1 MSIKKQTIRKAFLL
15 QLVLL
20 LQTFVSFA
28 QDEIVQDTI
37 NGVVYNVYPFPIE
50 FQPHNTYYFAQ
61 KRTRE
66 DKISTREYIK
76 YMTEGE
82 DMPKKELRAMK
93 REIRNEMRGNFFSP
107 NSYKKENKHLRTKK
121 FKAAVR
127 NNPYPLLEQR
137 YSLEHDIIPTL
148 DNIPDGKYVQY
159 FDMFVYIDK
168 RGKSQYKENQ
178 VAGYFTIKN
187 NMLDGEAIW
196 FNVKG
201 DTLKKGRF
209 ENGLKVGEWFIESRK
224 IGYTVDPINAKLYI
238 ERGYPNMDT
247 IREIVNYAGGFKN
260 GAYVKFENSVYPV
273 EQGQFKDNIAV
284 GEWIER
290 EVSFTGK
297 GKKRVR
303 NRNNNVIT
311 FRYTPAS
318 EQIVVRQPLIRN
330 RLIKDLDYK
339 SPYDFMGK
347 YAVNVSFSRLY
358 GINYPK
364 DLDIEL
370 EEETINSYEGE
381 LYEDEYYDEEYYGD
395 EYYEEEIYYEEEYY
409 GDNYYGGNSEYSTM
423 IYDSKSDGYL
433 PLSKFV
439 DSLGIYFKF
448 NGVYE
453 KRYPNGQLMMRY
465 EFKNG
470 SLVSEDT
477 IFWDNGKPYDVIT
490 FDKDSNQ
497 YIHRVYDYKGKLYN
511 EIIHDSVGNFKRVNF
526 RPTTVKYFMLD
537 GFNVEDEKNARFFF
551 YDKLDTLEN
560 DLSNIDSLVIFR
572 SWFKEDTTMLY
583 SRMYYPKD
591 RTLKFSSYGITG
603 NASNVAEMNFSQEFD
618 SWTGVRNFKYGN
630 LTLKTTT
637 SASYSEW
644 EEKDSI
650 PQRQVNDYNRNYN
663 TTDEYVL
670 MQNNQPFTGDLSITL
685 NEKNISLNSGKSIN
699 FVLPRD
705 YVLTEKLKK
714 DFAKY
719 KESGKT
725 KYEDLF
731 ECIDASDLEGEFS
744 DGIFSALFG
753 GFISEFMLNSYSDY
767 NYDYEYEYEGGGKP
781 KRYKERK
788 VAPFT
793 KNIEGHMID
802 GLPVGL
808 WIFKDQK
815 GNVIAEVPFDK
826 GMVNGTVKEYDY
838 AYPRKDS
845 YDYYMEGPSFMMD
858 SMPKRTKFYL
868 SRTTEYKN
876 GLTNGIS
883 YQYNWLGEITKQD
896 SYKDGYKDGDCFER
910 NNLAY
915 TTLTFKEGA
924 LDGYVK
930 TYLTLKGKDS
940 TLLYDLNFQNGALQ
954 GESKAFHLNGK
965 LAKKGFFLNGDP
977 IDDYEA
983 YDTLGFK
990 YHYVKFQYSYP
1001 VEEKIWEE
1009 NQLSVRYLFDWRD
1022 SIYFQPT
1029 DITTSQSLERT
1040 LAQLGIGNEYY
1051 RPYYGRPS
1059 LVNKTGIDYHITK
1072 YYPND
1077 SIARD
1082 GAISTG
1088 KKVGCWKYWS
1098 YEGEMLYEVE
1108 YFDTIISINDSVQ
1121 FKAKG
1126 ILTDYNSK
1134 GEKISESYV
1143 IEKFEKYDCSHTD
1156 HYEIRQL
1163 MTIWQGKDTVDRM
1176 NGYVKNYYD
1185 NGVLQNEGMMK
1196 NGLPTGVWK
1205 YYDPYGKLNQV
1216 GNYVLGKR
1224 DGRWLGG
1231 DLSKTK
1237 YLGDICLNPNMPDL
1251 EEEIKYRE
1259 KLLDIVITNYKMGK
1273 ALNKEF
1279 YDVNLNTY
1287 DEESEE
1293 EIIESDIE
1301 LR

>member
-1 MSIKKQTIRKAFLL
+1 MSIKKQIIKKAFLL

-20 LQTFVSFA
+20 FQGFVSFA
-28 QDEIVQDTI
+28 QEEIVQDTI

-50 FQPHNTYYFAQ
+50 FQPHSAYYFAQ

-82 DMPKKELRAMK
+82 DMPRKELRSMK
-93 REIRNEMRGNFFSP
+93 REIRHEMRGDIFSS
-107 NSYKKENKHLRTKK
+107 NGYRKENKHLRNNK

-127 NNPYPLLEQR
+127 NNPYPLMEQR
-137 YSLEHDIIPTL
+137 YSLEHDIIPSL
-148 DNIPDGKYVQY
+148 DQIPDGKYVQY
-159 FDMFVYIDK
+159 FDMVALLDK
-168 RGKSQYKENQ
+168 RGKSIFVENR
-178 VAGYFTIKN
+178 VAGYFSIKD
-187 NMLDGEAIW
+187 NMLDGEAVW

-209 ENGLKVGEWFIESRK
+209 EKGLKVGEWTLENRK
-224 IGYTVDPINAKLYI
+224 IGYSIDPINANVYI

-247 IREIVNYAGGFKN
+247 IREIVTYSGGFKN
-260 GAYVKFENSVYPV
+260 GPYAKYENSVYPV
-273 EQGQFKDNIAV
+273 EQGQYKDNNAV

-290 EVSFTGK
+290 DVSFTGK

-311 FRYTPAS
+311 FRYTVS
-318 EQIVVRQPLIRN
+318 NEEIVVHQPLIRK
-330 RLIKDLDYK
+330 RLIKDMDYK
-339 SPYDFMGK
+339 SPFDFMGK
-347 YAVNVSFSRLY
+347 YSVSVSFSRLY

-364 DLDIEL
+364 DPDIEL

-381 LYEDEYYDEEYYGD
+381 LYEDEYYEDEYYGEDVYYED
-395 EYYEEEIYYEEEYY
+395 EYYEDEYY
-409 GDNYYGGNSEYSTM
+409 GGDNTEYANM
-423 IYDSKSDGYL
+423 VYDAAIDDYV
-433 PLSKFV
+433 PLSKMI

-448 NGVYE
+448 DGTYE

-470 SLVSEDT
+470 SLVKEDT

-490 FDKDSNQ
+490 FEQDSNQ
-497 YIHRVYDYKGKLYN
+497 FIHRVYDYKGKLYN
-511 EIIHDSVGNFKRVNF
+511 EIVYDSVGNFKRVNF
-526 RPTTVKYFMLD
+526 KPATVKYFSLD
-537 GFNVEDEKNARFFF
+537 GFTVEDEKNARYFF
-551 YDKLDTLEN
+551 YDKLDTMAT
-560 DLSNIDSLVIFR
+560 DLSTIDSLVIFR

-583 SRMYYPKD
+583 SRMYFPKE

-603 NASNVAEMNFSQEFD
+603 ASSNSAELNFSENFE
-618 SWTGVRNFKYGN
+618 SWTGVRKFNYGN
-630 LTLKTTT
+630 LTMKTTT

-650 PQRQVNDYNRNYN
+650 PQRHVNEYGRSFN
-663 TTDEYVL
+663 TTDEYIL
-670 MQNNQPFTGDLSITL
+670 MQNNKPFSGKVSITM
-685 NEKNISLNSGKSIN
+685 NEKGVVLKSGKDIKM
-699 FVLPRD
+699 VLPRG
-705 YVLTEKLKK
+705 YVMTEKLKK
-714 DFAKY
+714 DLAKY
-719 KESGKT
+719 KETGKT
-725 KYEDLF
+725 NYEDLF
-731 ECIDASDLEGEFS
+731 ACIDASDIEDEFS
-744 DGIFSALFG
+744 TTILNSLLG
-753 GFISEFMLNSYSDY
+753 GFVSDFMQNSYM
-767 NYDYEYEYEGGGKP
+767 DYEYEYNERRDKP
-781 KRYKERK
+781 KRYNEKK
-788 VAPFT
+788 VGTFT
-793 KNIEGHMID
+793 KYVEGEMID

-808 WIFKDQK
+808 WIFKDQRGK
-815 GNVIAEVPFDK
+815 VIAEVPFDK
-826 GMVNGTVKEYDY
+826 GLVNGTVKEFDY
-838 AYPRKDS
+838 EYPDRRG
-845 YDYYMEGPSFMMD
+845 YDYYMEEPNFMRD
-858 SMPKRTKFYL
+858 SMPKRTTYYL
-868 SRTTEYKN
+868 SRTIDYKN
-876 GLTNGIS
+876 GLSNGMT
-883 YQYNWLGEITKQD
+883 YQYNWLGEIIKQD
-896 SYKDGYKDGDCFER
+896 TYKDGYKDGPCFER

-915 TTLTFKEGA
+915 TTLTYKEGA

-930 TYLTLKGKDS
+930 TFLTLKGKDS

-1022 SIYFQPT
+1022 SIYFQPS

-1082 GAISTG
+1082 GSISVG

-1098 YEGEMLYEVE
+1098 YEGEMLYEVD

-1126 ILTDYNSK
+1126 ILTDYNAA
-1134 GEKISESYV
+1134 GQKISESYV

-1163 MTIWQGKDTVDRM
+1163 MTIWQGKDSLDRM

-1196 NGLPTGVWK
+1196 DGLPTGVWK

-1216 GNYVLGKR
+1216 GNYVMGKR

-1237 YLGDICLNPNMPDL
+1237 YLGDICLNPNLPDL

-1287 DEESEE
+1287 DEEGEVEFIDSE
-1293 EIIESDIE
+1293 IE

>member
-1 MSIKKQTIRKAFLL
+1 MSIKKQAIRKAFLV
-15 QLVLL
+15 QLVFL
-20 LQTFVSFA
+20 LQAFVSFA
-28 QDEIVQDTI
+28 QDEITQDTI

-50 FQPHNTYYFAQ
+50 FETHSTYYIAQ
-61 KRTRE
+61 KRTRSDRFSMKE
-66 DKISTREYIK
+66 YIEVIYGDEKISY
-76 YMTEGE
+76 
-82 DMPKKELRAMK
+82 KEK
-93 REIRNEMRGNFFSP
+93 RMIRREMRGEFS
-107 NSYKKENKHLRTKK
+107 SRGDRKENKHLLNKK
-121 FKAAVR
+121 FKNAVR
-127 NNPYPLLEQR
+127 KNPYPLMEQR
-137 YSLEHDIIPTL
+137 YSLEHDIIPSL

-159 FDMFVYIDK
+159 FDMVVLLDK
-168 RGKSQYKENQ
+168 KGRSNYVGNQ
-178 VAGYFTIKN
+178 IAGYFTIKN
-187 NMLDGEAIW
+187 NMLEGEAIW

-209 ENGLKVGEWFIESRK
+209 EKGLKVGEWSIETRK

-260 GAYVKFENSVYPV
+260 GTYAKFENSIYPV
-273 EQGQFKDNIAV
+273 EQGQYKDNIAV
-284 GEWIER
+284 GEWLER
-290 EVSFTGK
+290 DISFTGK

-311 FRYTPAS
+311 FRYTPTT
-318 EQIVVRQPLIRN
+318 EETVVRQPIIRN

-339 SPYDFMGK
+339 SPFDFMGK
-347 YAVNVSFSRLY
+347 YSVNVSFSRLY

-381 LYEDEYYDEEYYGD
+381 VYEEEYYDDEYYGD
-395 EYYEEEIYYEEEYY
+395 EIYYEEEEYY
-409 GDNYYGGNSEYSTM
+409 GEGYGGNTDYANM
-423 IYDSKSDGYL
+423 VYDASIDDYV
-433 PLSKFV
+433 PLSKLV

-448 NGVYE
+448 DGIYE

-470 SLVSEDT
+470 NLVSEDT
-477 IFWDNGKPYDVIT
+477 IFWDNGKPYDIIT
-490 FDKDSNQ
+490 FDTDSNQ
-497 YIHRVYDYKGKLYN
+497 YLHRVYDYKGKLYN
-511 EIIHDSVGNFKRVNF
+511 EIVYDSVGDFKRVNF
-526 RPTTVKYFMLD
+526 KPITVKYFMLD
-537 GFNVEDEKNARFFF
+537 GLNVEDEKNARFFF

-560 DLSNIDSLVIFR
+560 DLSSIDSLVIFR
-572 SWFKEDTTMLY
+572 SWFKVDTAMLY

-591 RTLKFSSYGITG
+591 RTLKFSSYAITG
-603 NASNVAEMNFSQEFD
+603 KAPTTSELTFSEGFD
-618 SWTGVRNFKYGN
+618 SWTGIKKFDYGN
-630 LTLKTTT
+630 LTMKTTS

-644 EEKDSI
+644 VEKDSI
-650 PQRQVNDYNRNYN
+650 PQRQVNDYSRSYN
-663 TTDEYVL
+663 TTDEYIL
-670 MQNNQPFTGDLSITL
+670 MQDNKPFSGDLSITF
-685 NEKNISLNSGKSIN
+685 NEKNMSLHSGKAIQMV
-699 FVLPRD
+699 FPRD
-705 YVLTEKLKK
+705 YVMKDKLEK
-714 DFAKY
+714 DFVKY

-731 ECIDASDLEGEFS
+731 GCIDASDIESEFS

-767 NYDYEYEYEGGGKP
+767 DYDYDYDYEGEGRP

-788 VAPFT
+788 AATFT
-793 KNIEGHMID
+793 KQVEGHMID
-802 GLPVGL
+802 GVPVGL
-808 WIFKDQK
+808 WVFKDQK

-838 AYPRKDS
+838 AYPNDNN
-845 YDYYMEGPSFMMD
+845 YDYYNYIEGPDFMID
-858 SMPKRTKFYL
+858 STPKRTKFYL
-868 SRTTEYKN
+868 SRTTDYKN

-883 YQYNWLGEITKQD
+883 YQYNWLGEITKLD
-896 SYKDGYKDGDCFER
+896 SYKEGYKDGESFER

-915 TTLTFKEGA
+915 TTLTYKDGS

-1059 LVNKTGIDYHITK
+1059 LVSKTGIDYHITK

-1082 GAISTG
+1082 GVISTG

-1098 YEGEMLYEVE
+1098 YEGEMLYEVD
-1108 YFDTIISINDSVQ
+1108 YFDTIISINDSIQ

-1126 ILTDYNSK
+1126 IQTDYNAK

-1163 MTIWQGKDTVDRM
+1163 MTIWQGKDSVDRM

-1196 NGLPTGVWK
+1196 NGVPTGVWK

-1237 YLGDICLNPNMPDL
+1237 YLGDICLNPNLPDL

-1287 DEESEE
+1287 EEESEE

-1301 LR
+1301 FR